1 MRKDTKTTHKL
12 RRSSRFA
19 LLVILMA
26 SLPVFSSQAQDDR
39 LPAENT
45 RTQELVDQL
54 KEVIQK
60 AERDRRSDPT
70 TIQRLRDLV
79 RRYDWPWKVS
89 LLHDDFRDG
98 NYTVNPSWVVSH
110 GDFWVARGTG
120 LRSAYSPE
128 PERVRHT
135 SDRRPENPAIGI
147 LGEILWGKREADAP
161 VSDKASPPAEIYTR
175 VAITDAFALKLQLTS
190 DGFRDSG
197 GGRLEFG
204 PFRGQERSG
213 YRLAYEPGK
222 NSAISL
228 LRISPGRSSVIDF
241 YDQGVD
247 LEDGKSHTLEW
258 RRDAG
263 GEMVVLLDQKEIIRT
278 VDRAFGEPYDGF
290 AIINTGGDYAI
301 KQIAISGAD
310 R

>member
-1 MRKDTKTTHKL
+1 ML
-12 RRSSRFA
+12 A
-19 LLVILMA
+19 ICMA
-26 SLPVFSSQAQDDR
+26 ALPVFSSQAQDDR
-39 LPAENT
+39 LPAETT

-60 AERDRRSDPT
+60 AERDRRSDPA

-98 NYTVNPSWVVSH
+98 DYTVNPAWVVSH
-110 GDFWVARGTG
+110 GDFWVARGAG
-120 LRSAYSPE
+120 LRSSFTLP
-128 PERVRHT
+128 PERARHA
-135 SDRRPENPAIGI
+135 SDRRAENPAIEI
-147 LGEILWGKREADAP
+147 LGDILWGKREAEAP
-161 VSDKASPPAEIYTR
+161 VTDKAAPPAEIYTR
-175 VAITDAFALKLQLTS
+175 VAITDAFILKLQLTS
-190 DGFRDSG
+190 EGFRDSG
-197 GGRLEFG
+197 AGRLEFG
-204 PFRGQERSG
+204 PYRGRDRNSG

-222 NSAISL
+222 NSAITL
-228 LRISPGRSSVIDF
+228 LRIAAGRSSVIDF

-247 LEDGKSHTLEW
+247 LEDGRSHTLEW
-258 RRDAG
+258 RRQAG

-278 VDRAFGEPYDGF
+278 VDRAFGESYDGF

-301 KQIAISGAD
+301 KQIALSGAE